1 MIKQKTDTYKDAIE
15 LLDMVT
21 ARQKTSFIL
30 FEPKTSNDASEKS
43 IKEYLSSNFNQSAI
57 QKINNV
63 AIINNTPFQT
73 ATSKVDFNNNTNV
86 DLIQAIK
93 KATGADY
100 FYVYDVMNKNEF
112 NSGINKTSARG
123 FQEVKIRKNDTLI
136 ITEYRPFDYNIAK
149 AQRSFAYDFKYKI
162 INANTNQVVASQIQ
176 NFKSWD
182 AVEYQEFNKN
192 FTGNINTLFPYN
204 PQQTASANQYSPRA
218 WRNLYSARN
227 TLKSMD
233 ELKNDVFKQ
242 NINAFINSTKIMK

>member
-1 MIKQKTDTYKDAIE
+1 MHQELSQLTDE
-15 LLDMVT
+15 QL
-21 ARQKTSFIL
+21 
-30 FEPKTSNDASEKS
+30 
-43 IKEYLSSNFNQSAI
+43 
-57 QKINNV
+57 
-63 AIINNTPFQT
+63 
-73 ATSKVDFNNNTNV
+73 
-86 DLIQAIK
+86 
-93 KATGADY
+93 
-100 FYVYDVMNKNEF
+100 
-112 NSGINKTSARG
+112 
-123 FQEVKIRKNDTLI
+123 
-136 ITEYRPFDYNIAK
+136 IAK
-149 AQRSFAYDFKYKI
+149 YRQSGLKLAVGELFKRYSLMCFAVCNKYLKDEQAAEDAAMSVFEKLFKDLK
-162 INANTNQVVASQIQ
+162 NHEIQ